1 MRHEVLSH
9 IVFNLMHVQAVVE
22 SIIHILLFFHDAD
35 PVTMELFSTDQFTL
49 LLTSQNSSLNSTAAQ
64 KLGLG

>member
-35 PVTMELFSTDQFTL
+35 PVTMELSFP
-49 LLTSQNSSLNSTAAQ
+49 LTSSHFFSLPKTAH
-64 KLGLG
+64 